1 MVTNLNEHVEYK
13 GEEEKIILKTDD
25 QEIMLEIVDWIDLAQ
40 DGDKWRAGV
49 NKVMYCVFHKMGEGG
64 HILSSW
70 ETTSFP
76 KHTALIGSKLS
87 TRPRNQRPLIRL

>member
-40 DGDKWRAGV
+40 DGDK
-49 NKVMYCVFHKMGEGG
+49 
-64 HILSSW
+64 
-70 ETTSFP
+70 
-76 KHTALIGSKLS
+76 
-87 TRPRNQRPLIRL
+87 